1 MMGMAEKID
10 LNLFGEEEFLGP
22 SLKSCPGC
30 GATIMTRFALKALG
44 KDTIV
49 IIPASCLATLLATN
63 TQTGIKIP
71 YLHALFECGDS
82 TATGVVHAMKWKG
95 KENVKV
101 VTIAGDSGSMDIG
114 FQALSG
120 AAIRNEDILHIC
132 YDNEVAMNTGGQLSS
147 CTPFKAKTP
156 DEPLGNRF
164 FKKDGPS
171 IMAAHNIPYVATA
184 SISHLEDFYM
194 KVKKAKD
201 IQGFRYIHVISPCP
215 VAWKYD
221 GRYTVEVARRAVE
234 SGMWMLYEIENGE
247 FRLTYKPEKRIP
259 VSEYIRMQGRFDG
272 VSDED
277 VARIQEMVNEMWR
290 RYEE

>member
-1 MMGMAEKID
+1 MEMSEKID
-10 LNLFGEEEFLGP
+10 LDQFDKEEFLGP

-30 GATIMTRFALKALG
+30 SATIVARFALKALG

-71 YLHALFECGDS
+71 YLHALFECGSS
-82 TATGVVHAMKWKG
+82 TATGVKHAMMRKG
-95 KENVKV
+95 KENVNV

-120 AAIRNEDILHIC
+120 AAIRNEDIIHIC
-132 YDNEVAMNTGGQLSS
+132 YDNESAMNTGGQLNS
-147 CTPFKAKTP
+147 CTPFGARTP
-156 DEPLGNRF
+156 DWPLGKRLM
-164 FKKDGPS
+164 KKDAPS

-194 KVKKAKD
+194 KLKKAKK
-201 IQGFRYIHVISPCP
+201 IKGFRYIHVLSPCP
-215 VAWKYD
+215 ISWGYD
-221 GRYTVEVARRAVE
+221 GRYTVEIARKAVE
-234 SGMWMLYEIENGE
+234 SGLWMLYEIENGS
-247 FRLTYKPEKRIP
+247 FNLTYKPERRIP
-259 VSEYIRMQGRFDG
+259 VEEYLRMQRRFDTLT
-272 VSDED
+272 DD
-277 VARIQEMVNEMWR
+277 DARKVQEIVNELWR